1 MSPWWYRCCPSLLNS
16 GRTSFETEHQAEIL
30 DIRKLTGIDQ
40 KDQCGVAKRGS
51 LLMKLLVVVLT
62 DVQYVVII
70 IDQEGL
76 FLVSDIGIIF
86 SSYLCDHING
96 RIFLGKGEAC
106 QT

>member
-1 MSPWWYRCCPSLLNS
+1 
-16 GRTSFETEHQAEIL
+16 
-30 DIRKLTGIDQ
+30 
-40 KDQCGVAKRGS
+40 
-51 LLMKLLVVVLT
+51 MKFLVVVLT

-86 SSYLCDHING
+86 SSYLCDHLDG

>member
-1 MSPWWYRCCPSLLNS
+1 MLSKFAELWQDFLRDRAPSWN
-16 GRTSFETEHQAEIL
+16 
-30 DIRKLTGIDQ
+30 IRHKKLTGIDQ
-40 KDQCGVAKRGS
+40 EDQCGVAKRGS
-51 LLMKLLVVVLT
+51 LLMKFLVVVLT

-76 FLVSDIGIIF
+76 FLISDIGIIF
-86 SSYLCDHING
+86 SSYLCDHLDG